1 MEPRQNCRNAPKPL
15 MAFRSSCSIFGN
27 YGGARKASNLVA
39 ELHPQGEAS
48 SSDDRSANNRETR
61 GSRGFRAGS
70 CRRIL
75 SLSLLP
81 LLFLFLHL
89 SVSLFLSPVSRYFS
103 LGRSFLSSIVSS
115 DDPRNY
121 RRRYANV
128 SSFRVFFSSRKDFFR
143 RFVFAQIVLP

>member
-1 MEPRQNCRNAPKPL
+1 MQSVHSAWIFTGSKTVTISARLSSAMVGQALSDEQEEETAGGKRARASSASMEPRQNCRNAPKPL

-70 CRRIL
+70 CR
-75 SLSLLP
+75 
-81 LLFLFLHL
+81 
-89 SVSLFLSPVSRYFS
+89 
-103 LGRSFLSSIVSS
+103 
-115 DDPRNY
+115 
-121 RRRYANV
+121 
-128 SSFRVFFSSRKDFFR
+128 
-143 RFVFAQIVLP
+143 